1 MFLVLIIS
9 LEFFIFFLLE
19 LILKFLVFYLNWF
32 FFTKVIYDNLS
43 LFIIKLISQMINII
57 YKKMTDIDIID
68 SDENKQNFLNLLV
81 KEKSNSK
88 LYNNNFLE
96 KFLYNSEKKNLF
108 EKKENLGIKIFLL
121 KNIL

>member
-1 MFLVLIIS
+1 
-9 LEFFIFFLLE
+9 
-19 LILKFLVFYLNWF
+19 
-32 FFTKVIYDNLS
+32 
-43 LFIIKLISQMINII
+43 
-57 YKKMTDIDIID
+57 MTDIDIID

>member
-1 MFLVLIIS
+1 
-9 LEFFIFFLLE
+9 
-19 LILKFLVFYLNWF
+19 
-32 FFTKVIYDNLS
+32 
-43 LFIIKLISQMINII
+43 MINII